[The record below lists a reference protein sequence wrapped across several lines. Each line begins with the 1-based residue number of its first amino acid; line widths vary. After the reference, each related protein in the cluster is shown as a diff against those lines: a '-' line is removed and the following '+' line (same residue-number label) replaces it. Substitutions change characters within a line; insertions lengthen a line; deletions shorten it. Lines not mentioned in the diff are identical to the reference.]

1 MPKAVQYKPNSVI
14 YFAGDVDERVFLLQ
28 KGRLALTSTDIET
41 GKQVTEYIREGE
53 FFGVKSALGHFPREE
68 SVMVI
73 SDSIVLSFTTVEFE
87 SFAQS
92 NTRIIM
98 KMLKVF
104 SNQLRHIHRQI
115 ESRLHSEEQTNPEDG
130 MYSVAK
136 CFFGSQQYQAAAE
149 VAARYLK
156 LYPAGKYTAEMKQIA
171 QNTLT
176 SPHGFGEYQSQGA
189 GAPASGAPSG
199 SFPDQMRKSTGPVGN
214 DPNLAMTLADGLAG
228 QGKWDEAYKQY
239 HSIIEAGP
247 SPVLGKAYVG
257 AGRCLY
263 EQEEFVRCAQLL
275 SGFISVDPKSMQMGE
290 VLMYLGMT
298 YQKMDQKD
306 KAKAFYTKALT
317 MAGPLVAP
325 KIRELLATVGG

>member
-176 SPHGFGEYQSQGA
+176 SPHGFGEYQCPDG
-189 GAPASGAPSG
+189 GASGAASG
-199 SFPDQMRKSTGPVGN
+199 SPGAEGRRSTGLVGN

-247 SPVLGKAYVG
+247 SPVLGKAYLG

-263 EQEEFVRCAQLL
+263 EQEEYVRCVQLL
-275 SGFISVDPKSMQMGE
+275 SGFISIDPKSMQMGE

-306 KAKAFYTKALT
+306 KAKAFYSKALT